1 MTRVSVL
8 GKATKSKDKN
18 SLVLAKE
25 DFFLREEPITLTCG
39 CDDGS
44 LSLLVKNVRGF

>member
-18 SLVLAKE
+18 SRVLAKE
-25 DFFLREEPITLTCG
+25 DFFLRDEPPTLTCG
-39 CDDGS
+39 YEDGS
-44 LSLLVKNVRGF
+44 LSLLVKNVSGF

>member
-18 SLVLAKE
+18 SRVLAKE
-25 DFFLREEPITLTCG
+25 VFFWRDEPLTLTCG

-44 LSLLVKNVRGF
+44 LSLLAKNVSGF